1 MIGIGGILLAFL
13 CWGITFG
20 WAGGNFWVKI
30 GISVLA
36 VSSYS
41 LLWQRPE
48 IRLSLSSIGLGILSA
63 AVLYFLFYAGNVL
76 APYVISGAPSQV
88 GGIYGLGSGTSRVPI
103 FFLLF
108 FITGPGEEIFWR
120 GFLQSWMMARLGNI
134 PGYLVTTAAYAT
146 VHIFSL
152 NFVLFMAALLAGA
165 FWGALYLWRRDLTL
179 LIVSHSLWSAVIF
192 SVAPHGF
199 SREQAAGSTGASLLR
214 PFRFLLHL

>member
-1 MIGIGGILLAFL
+1 MILGGVLLAFL

-41 LLWQRPE
+41 FLWQRPV
-48 IRLSLSSIGLGILSA
+48 IRLRISSVGLGVLSA
-63 AVLYFLFYAGNVL
+63 AVLYLIFYAGNVL
-76 APYVISGAPSQV
+76 APYVVSGAPAQV
-88 GGIYGLGSGTSRVPI
+88 GGIYRLGSETSRVPI

-120 GFLQSWMMARLGNI
+120 GFLQSRMMARLGDI
-134 PGYLVTTAAYAT
+134 PGYLVTTAVYAA
-146 VHIFSL
+146 VHLFSL

-165 FWGALYLWRRDLTL
+165 FWGGLYLWRRDLTQ

-192 SVAPHGF
+192 SVAPMG
-199 SREQAAGSTGASLLR
+199 
-214 PFRFLLHL
+214 

>member
-1 MIGIGGILLAFL
+1 MISGGILLAFL

-30 GISVLA
+30 GISVLV

-41 LLWQRPE
+41 LLWQRPA
-48 IRLSLSSIGLGILSA
+48 IHFRWSSVGLGILSA
-63 AVLYFLFYAGNVL
+63 AALYFLFYVGNAL
-76 APYVISGAPSQV
+76 APFVVSGAPAQV
-88 GGIYGLGSGTSRVPI
+88 SSIYGLGSETGRMPI

-108 FITGPGEEIFWR
+108 LVTGPGEEIFWR
-120 GFLQSWMMARLGNI
+120 GFLQSRIMAGI
-134 PGYLVTTAAYAT
+134 GDVPGYLLTTAVYAS

-165 FWGALYLWRRDLTL
+165 FWGGLYLWRRDLTL

-192 SVAPHGF
+192 SVAPMG
-199 SREQAAGSTGASLLR
+199 
-214 PFRFLLHL
+214 